1 MIASAL
7 LSLLPVRAWLY
18 GGLALTLAALVGWHV
33 LHEAGQ
39 RRAAVDA
46 AIAASD
52 ARWQAA
58 LARANAETETKR
70 KADQARIDDLSARLI
85 DQQTLL
91 DATLATTE
99 AENAK
104 LPDAASCVLDRAR
117 VRLLGR
123 L

>member
-1 MIASAL
+1 MIAAL
-7 LSLLPVRAWLY
+7 LSLLPGREWLY
-18 GGLALTLAALVGWHV
+18 GGLAAGLALLIGWHV
-33 LHEAGQ
+33 IHEGAQ
-39 RRAAVDA
+39 RRAAIVQA
-46 AIAASD
+46 VT
-52 ARWQAA
+52 ARDGVWQAQIA
-58 LARANAETETKR
+58 TANAATETR
-70 KADQARIDDLSARLI
+70 RRADQARIDALAARLI